1 MKLSFGSPLQMLV
14 LKKIRYFRLGE
25 IAILIRRQLKLTM
38 ERVKE
43 TTFAYVA
50 LLTNLKKLKKFKEE
64 ENSESN
70 VQKIRSR
77 FIKYLR

>member
-1 MKLSFGSPLQMLV
+1 MKLSFGSLLQMLV